1 MTCYRKTT
9 WCMFKIWQVKRRR
22 LGLEMIWILPQ
33 KGSLSASCSGEPSV
47 EITNGPFKCAS
58 ARQQLGRLAQQAFFQ
73 DGKLGRGQSPTVATK
88 LRINCGSRFSG
99 FDLKGFFN
107 SLTAFV
113 IFEFW
118 KSFDIGQFGNWEPFA
133 FSCLCISSILIL
145 MKGRPGRRRSR
156 PFSRR
161 HEELFK
167 QDLPTDGPPLGLPP
181 PITLFN
187 TRAVHPSRCTS
198 QTINATAPLDS
209 QFTVAPNATS
219 PAHST
224 NSSSSIQTRIHNQK
238 SLLKQP
244 IASPDLQLFALK
256 LHHHQVS
263 QLQPKLQQ
271 NFLLDRN
278 FSGPHQPQLQKQKN
292 LVDTNVV
299 LVPIV
304 RLFVESRAVNM
315 CDAGDGKVTTIETWS
330 EMGVQLSAKK
340 GCSPL
345 CLGTELT
352 RLKNRLASIH
362 C

>member
-1 MTCYRKTT
+1 MHLTNHQCY
-9 WCMFKIWQVKRRR
+9 
-22 LGLEMIWILPQ
+22 
-33 KGSLSASCSGEPSV
+33 SS
-47 EITNGPFKCAS
+47 
-58 ARQQLGRLAQQAFFQ
+58 
-73 DGKLGRGQSPTVATK
+73 
-88 LRINCGSRFSG
+88 SRFSIHSRSQCK
-99 FDLKGFFN
+99 LHQ
-107 SLTAFV
+107 LTA
-113 IFEFW
+113 
-118 KSFDIGQFGNWEPFA
+118 PTA
-133 FSCLCISSILIL
+133 
-145 MKGRPGRRRSR
+145 
-156 PFSRR
+156 
-161 HEELFK
+161 H
-167 QDLPTDGPPLGLPP
+167 LPW
-181 PITLFN
+181 
-187 TRAVHPSRCTS
+187 
-198 QTINATAPLDS
+198 
-209 QFTVAPNATS
+209 
-219 PAHST
+219 
-224 NSSSSIQTRIHNQK
+224 IQTRIHNQK